1 VYVSNAC
8 IHEIYYTVITTLYFY
23 ISGGMASFPI
33 MPNCLVHIIMYTY
46 YLLTAM
52 GTKWQKKIA
61 KYKKYLT
68 VIQMV
73 S

>member
-1 VYVSNAC
+1 
-8 IHEIYYTVITTLYFY
+8 
-23 ISGGMASFPI
+23 MASFPI
-33 MPNCLVHIIMYTY
+33 MPNCLVHVIMYTY

-52 GTKWQKKIA
+52 GPKWQKLIA

-73 S
+73 SFNFLKDER